1 MRPHA
6 ITALIVAA
14 LTAQGNI
21 AAALPL
27 AGPSNA
33 RGERLDGRTTISTLG
48 ERDPVQDSEI
58 ALQSRGTDLN
68 TRAPTIPPP
77 PEGMTNL
84 AQWASNTGIIAAAVG
99 AGGYVLRKG
108 FLAFTSEQQRNAWAG
123 KIASLLNAAHLRTQ
137 QYTASEIENDT
148 SAVVEI
154 VEHATSALPGA

>member
-1 MRPHA
+1 
-6 ITALIVAA
+6 
-14 LTAQGNI
+14 
-21 AAALPL
+21 
-27 AGPSNA
+27 
-33 RGERLDGRTTISTLG
+33 
-48 ERDPVQDSEI
+48 
-58 ALQSRGTDLN
+58 
-68 TRAPTIPPP
+68 
-77 PEGMTNL
+77 MTNL